1 MRVFIF
7 CQGTCFSLILL
18 ADCVVFSMHKPD
30 ALKSQKLPGGIVII
44 YLLQTLTATPFPC
57 IRFQLG
63 SLSSAVTAPTAP
75 PRRATWR
82 LTSFVCTVGRL
93 TTVSTLTAAFDVRT
107 HPRCPPDCLWASR
120 ETTVRQRQT
129 RSAWHPSAGLDVI
142 VLTAHTDSYGYC
154 FSFTSKGLGWW
165 RLLKRS

>member
-7 CQGTCFSLILL
+7 VREL
-18 ADCVVFSMHKPD
+18 VFLWFYWLTVLCSACTNPMHYN
-30 ALKSQKLPGGIVII
+30 LKNCLVGLWFI

-63 SLSSAVTAPTAP
+63 SHSSAATAPTAP

-82 LTSFVCTVGRL
+82 RTSFVCTVSRS
-93 TTVSTLTAAFDVRT
+93 TTACTLTAAFDVRT

-120 ETTVRQRQT
+120 ETTVRQRET